1 MTSATPPA
9 ADRRFKP
16 HAAREMAEM
25 FDDVSGRYDFLNR
38 VMTLGRDTAW
48 REAMWREVPDEA
60 RVVLDLCTG
69 SGSSLRGLRAP
80 GRLVMGADVSLGML
94 EIARDQEGWIGWAPR
109 LVAADGF
116 HLPVRDA
123 SLDCVTIAFGIRNL
137 RPRDQ
142 ALREIARVLRPG
154 GRLLVLE
161 ATAPSPGAFA
171 PLHRFHLLHGLPLLG
186 RLSPDPSA
194 YRYLGRSILEFGTGE
209 EFSALLEAAGFR
221 VDRLQRFLLGA
232 THLWACTRPRAA
244 EPAGKA
250 PSALQAARSSGTGVG
265 GMPNRAALRA
275 AEWRAWTGVQLGVA
289 VGILVLV
296 AWAAWSF
303 WRVAPELPIEEWQ
316 RRGMSLVLIVGL
328 AGFFIRSIVLL
339 ARLFGAPPR
348 D

>member
-1 MTSATPPA
+1 MTSATPPP
-9 ADRRFKP
+9 ADPRFRP

-25 FDDVSGRYDFLNR
+25 FDDVSARYDFLNR

-48 REAMWREVPDEA
+48 REAMWREVPDDA

-69 SGSSLRGLRAP
+69 SGSSLRGLRET
-80 GRLVMGADVSLGML
+80 GRLVIGADISLGML
-94 EIARDQEGWIGWAPR
+94 KIARDQEGWLGWAPR
-109 LVAADGF
+109 LVAADAF

-142 ALREIARVLRPG
+142 ALHEIARVLRPG
-154 GRLLVLE
+154 GRLIVLE
-161 ATAPSPGAFA
+161 ATAPSPGASA

-194 YRYLGRSILEFGTGE
+194 YRYLGESILEFGTAA
-209 EFSALLEAAGFR
+209 EFTGLLEAQGFR
-221 VDRLQRFLLGA
+221 VDRVRRFMLGA
-232 THLWACTRPRAA
+232 THLWASTRPGTRGRG
-244 EPAGKA
+244 EKA
-250 PSALQAARSSGTGVG
+250 PSALQAAPSSGSGRG
-265 GMPNRAALRA
+265 GMPTRAARRA
-275 AEWRAWTGVQLGVA
+275 AEWRAWTGVQLAVA

-296 AWAAWSF
+296 AWAGWSF
-303 WRVAPELPIEEWQ
+303 WRTAPDLPIEDWQ
-316 RRGMSLVLIVGL
+316 RRGMGVVLIAGL
-328 AGFFIRSIVLL
+328 AGFVIRSIVLL